1 MKMTNTFHVS
11 VPQELEQFLE
21 KRVKEKN
28 YRSRGSYVQELIRQ
42 DQMRAEKVKLTNML
56 LMGLASEREKMTKKK
71 WDALRDET
79 ASQISKNK

>member
-79 ASQISKNK
+79 VSQISKNK

>member
-11 VPQELEQFLE
+11 VPQELERFLE

-71 WDALRDET
+71 MG
-79 ASQISKNK
+79 

>member
-56 LMGLASEREKMTKKK
+56 LMGLASERENMTKKK

-79 ASQISKNK
+79 VSQISKNK